1 MAISSKLRST
11 STVMAWLSLFGVAL
25 LVVFVPVAFLAP
37 MEIVRH
43 DGLVL
48 QIKTMLPNGMAVTTT
63 IPLVWRAFALAV
75 VAIPTALM
83 IGVLIELFRLFKG
96 FAGGKVFD
104 GGVLTHF
111 RRAATFLFWSVIA
124 GIPAQAAIFY
134 AMGQAKGQFWLGYL
148 WTGFEPVYL
157 FAAGVLLVITRV
169 MAEAQRLA
177 EENAKFV

>member
-1 MAISSKLRST
+1 
-11 STVMAWLSLFGVAL
+11 MAWLSLVGVGVLA
-25 LVVFVPVAFLAP
+25 VAVPISFLAP

-43 DGLVL
+43 GGLVL
-48 QIKTMLPNGMAVTTT
+48 QIKVMLPNGMEVTTA
-63 IPLVWRAFALAV
+63 IPLLWRAFALAV
-75 VAIPTALM
+75 TAVPTTLM

-96 FAGGKVFD
+96 FAGGCVFD
-104 GGVLTHF
+104 GGVLIHF
-111 RRAATFLFWSVIA
+111 RRAATLLFWSVIA

-157 FAAGVLLVITRV
+157 FAAGVLLVISRV
-169 MAEAQRLA
+169 MAEAQCLA